1 MDKKSNAIVIKDV
14 YKSFGN
20 NDVLKGINLEI
31 REGEIFGFLG
41 PNGSGKTTTIRVILD
56 IFRAKK
62 GYVEI
67 FGISNQKIKRSHSL
81 IGYLSSE
88 MVMDKDLT
96 AKQYLKFINSRFKGN
111 YMANAETLANILQVK
126 LDTKIGKLST
136 GSKQK
141 IGLISALM
149 HKPKLLILDE
159 PTQGFDPLIQQVFVR
174 LLLQYKK
181 NGGTVFMSSHILEE
195 VQELCDRVGFIKNGS
210 IIGLKSINELR
221 SSSRKKIVIS
231 ANQKELE
238 KIKYQHQSLP
248 GLHFISETDNRISLG
263 FSGDINKL
271 MNYLSTKN
279 ITDITILEPELDEI
293 FLDLYQKENI
303 E

>member
-14 YKSFGN
+14 YKSFGS

-111 YMANAETLANILQVK
+111 YSKYTAG
-126 LDTKIGKLST
+126 KIRYKNW
-136 GSKQK
+136 K
-141 IGLISALM
+141 II
-149 HKPKLLILDE
+149 
-159 PTQGFDPLIQQVFVR
+159 
-174 LLLQYKK
+174 YW
-181 NGGTVFMSSHILEE
+181 
-195 VQELCDRVGFIKNGS
+195 
-210 IIGLKSINELR
+210 
-221 SSSRKKIVIS
+221 
-231 ANQKELE
+231 
-238 KIKYQHQSLP
+238 
-248 GLHFISETDNRISLG
+248 
-263 FSGDINKL
+263 
-271 MNYLSTKN
+271 
-279 ITDITILEPELDEI
+279 
-293 FLDLYQKENI
+293 
-303 E
+303 

>member
-1 MDKKSNAIVIKDV
+1 
-14 YKSFGN
+14 
-20 NDVLKGINLEI
+20 
-31 REGEIFGFLG
+31 
-41 PNGSGKTTTIRVILD
+41 
-56 IFRAKK
+56 
-62 GYVEI
+62 
-67 FGISNQKIKRSHSL
+67 
-81 IGYLSSE
+81 
-88 MVMDKDLT
+88 
-96 AKQYLKFINSRFKGN
+96 
-111 YMANAETLANILQVK
+111 
-126 LDTKIGKLST
+126 
-136 GSKQK
+136 
-141 IGLISALM
+141 
-149 HKPKLLILDE
+149 
-159 PTQGFDPLIQQVFVR
+159 
-174 LLLQYKK
+174 
-181 NGGTVFMSSHILEE
+181 
-195 VQELCDRVGFIKNGS
+195 FIKNGS

-238 KIKYQHQSLP
+238 KIKYQHKSLP